1 MTERDLTVIY
11 GFRSLSSGRGG
22 GGNVPMLRLMGSWL
36 KEAGFPTCSRVRVE
50 VVEAGRL
57 VLSRID
63 ESGEEL
69 SELKGLV
76 WIPADQLEAC
86 ARASTKAVAHA

>member
-1 MTERDLTVIY
+1 MTERDLTVSY
-11 GFRSLSSGRGG
+11 GFRALRRGG

-36 KEAGFPTCSRVRVE
+36 SEAGFPTGSRVRVE

-63 ESGEEL
+63 EGGEEL

-76 WIPADQLEAC
+76 WIPAEQLEAC
-86 ARASTKAVAHA
+86 TRAVRAS